1 MQTSTS
7 ISIDQIRAARAMLR
21 MSPEA
26 LAEES
31 GISIATIKKLETK
44 NSQITPRASTI
55 DRLITVLESQ
65 GIEFLGT
72 ADDSPGV
79 RLHRRAR

>member
-1 MQTSTS
+1 
-7 ISIDQIRAARAMLR
+7 MLR
-21 MSPEA
+21 MSAEV

-31 GISIATIKKLETK
+31 GVSIATIKKLETK
-44 NSQITPRASTI
+44 HSQITPRASTM
-55 DRLITVLESQ
+55 DRLITVLEAH

-72 ADDSPGV
+72 ADESPGV

>member
-21 MSPEA
+21 MSAEA

-44 NSQITPRASTI
+44 HSQITPRASTM
-55 DRLITVLESQ
+55 DRLITVLEAH

-72 ADDSPGV
+72 AVDSPGV
-79 RLHRRAR
+79 RLHRQAR

>member
-1 MQTSTS
+1 
-7 ISIDQIRAARAMLR
+7 MLR
-21 MSPEA
+21 MSAEA

-44 NSQITPRASTI
+44 NSQIKPRASTM
-55 DRLITVLESQ
+55 DRLITVLESH
-65 GIEFLGT
+65 GIEFLGS
-72 ADDSPGV
+72 ADEIPGV

>member
-1 MQTSTS
+1 
-7 ISIDQIRAARAMLR
+7 MLR
-21 MSPEA
+21 MSAEA

-44 NSQITPRASTI
+44 HSQITPRASTM
-55 DRLITVLESQ
+55 DRLIAVLESH

-72 ADDSPGV
+72 AEESPGV
-79 RLHRRAR
+79 RLHRPPR

>member
-21 MSPEA
+21 MSAEA